1 VNRGFFCAE
10 TEGANTGGGLLL
22 ARAETEEVHAGGRLL
37 PARADNN

>member
-1 VNRGFFCAE
+1 MNRGFFCAE

-22 ARAETEEVHAGGRLL
+22 ARAETEGANTGGGLL